1 MWDDICKSRP
11 VVLSMSELT
20 HNKQARP
27 YHIRRQGK
35 LQIGWNAGDV
45 SLLVSCGGHLPIGYS
60 TLAPS
65 KVWLADGPW
74 WCPSMKYNSY
84 VALCICVIAVEKD
97 IGIYTKYKY
106 IIAM

>member
-1 MWDDICKSRP
+1 MWDDICESRP

-45 SLLVSCGGHLPIGYS
+45 SLLESCGGTPPYRVWHLN
-60 TLAPS
+60 S
-65 KVWLADGPW
+65 KQSLSAWYMVPEYVCGPT
-74 WCPSMKYNSY
+74 
-84 VALCICVIAVEKD
+84 CVICTVL
-97 IGIYTKYKY
+97 
-106 IIAM
+106 